1 MDLYKDPIPET
12 CDLIISYNPNTDLVD
27 DALSEISE
35 KEILDTFLA
44 QDGHSFFVFLENGTP
59 KLPNFESYIKEWG
72 IETEYAKNA
81 TTGVAYRYTVQDT
94 SGSLT
99 SDGYTIYGH
108 AVGGEN
114 NRFVNPANEYVVFG
128 NATALTV
135 TGEGFVAQQDGTYTR
150 TDGKRTLYPLYRS
163 SENSLHWANGQAVEG
178 GSRIL
183 MSLTEQKNAA
193 GSSYVGVVS
202 SVNFATRDYLQSA
215 VYDNGDV
222 LLSLFEEIGG
232 RTAPVGLTI
241 KPFASYDISTVTT
254 AQMLRWTIVLALIT
268 AVTTLAVAAVVLIK
282 RRRA

>member
-1 MDLYKDPIPET
+1 
-12 CDLIISYNPNTDLVD
+12 
-27 DALSEISE
+27 
-35 KEILDTFLA
+35 
-44 QDGHSFFVFLENGTP
+44 
-59 KLPNFESYIKEWG
+59 
-72 IETEYAKNA
+72 
-81 TTGVAYRYTVQDT
+81 
-94 SGSLT
+94 
-99 SDGYTIYGH
+99 
-108 AVGGEN
+108 
-114 NRFVNPANEYVVFG
+114 
-128 NATALTV
+128 
-135 TGEGFVAQQDGTYTR
+135 
-150 TDGKRTLYPLYRS
+150 LYRS

-254 AQMLRWTIVLALIT
+254 AQMLRWTIVLALIP